1 MQILVGDK
9 KHGCTRGRLPC
20 LGDVATVNV
29 TRGCA
34 GACLYCYARCYTGA
48 PAAGTLLLYP
58 NLPALLRHELDS
70 GRRRRALPDFVL
82 FCSAGDPFLG
92 GPEVLELS
100 RACLELLL
108 RRDIGVSLTTRG
120 VVPDEIL
127 ALLQRHRQRVR
138 IAVALASTDEAYT
151 QRWEPGT
158 APPQQRLLL
167 LQRLLAADLAPQ
179 VHIEPL
185 IPFVNDGSE
194 PLRELLSSLAGLGV
208 QRAMLSLLQLRPGV
222 AEQLTREAPHELQ
235 RLILGCFPT
244 WQQPGRHADYD
255 HLAQRQALGIVQRV
269 QRLAAEHGIALTVC
283 RCHNPGLP
291 NGPCELT
298 PAAAGSATTIQGTLF
313 TPP

>member
-34 GACLYCYARCYTGA
+34 GACLYCYARCYSGT
-48 PAAGTLLLYP
+48 PAAGSLLIYP

-70 GRRRRALPDFVL
+70 ARRRRALPPFVL

-108 RRDIGVSLTTRG
+108 RREIGVSLTTRG
-120 VVPDEIL
+120 VVPDEVL
-127 ALLQRHRQRVR
+127 ALLTRHRQRVR
-138 IAVALASTDEAYT
+138 IAVALASTDDGYT
-151 QRWEPGT
+151 RRWEPGT
-158 APPQQRLLL
+158 AAPQQRLLL
-167 LQRLLAADLAPQ
+167 LQRLLEAGLAPQ

-194 PLRELLSSLAGLGV
+194 SLRELLSSLAGLGIR
-208 QRAMLSLLQLRPGV
+208 RAMLSLLQLRPGV
-222 AEQLTREAPHELQ
+222 ADQLAREAPHELQ

-244 WQQPGRHADYD
+244 WQQPGRHAEYD
-255 HLAQRQALGIVQRV
+255 HLAPRQALGLVQRV
-269 QRLAAEHGIALTVC
+269 QRLAQEHGIALTVC
-283 RCHNPGLP
+283 HCHNPGLP
-291 NGPCELT
+291 GGRCDLT
-298 PAAAGSATTIQGTLF
+298 PAAATSPPAAQGDLF
-313 TPP
+313 PPP